1 MAGASLVTMYFVT
14 GEGKALEDESLMTS
28 VLLNILEFL
37 DTLTVEKEVR
47 HKNFSFDKPFCAG
60 KATAIPLFTLS

>member
-1 MAGASLVTMYFVT
+1 MSIKYVLSVISCQVYLAGASLVTMYFMT

-37 DTLTVEKEVR
+37 DTLPVETKVE
-47 HKNFSFDKPFCAG
+47 N
-60 KATAIPLFTLS
+60 I

>member
-1 MAGASLVTMYFVT
+1 MYLAGASLVTMYFMT

-37 DTLTVEKEVR
+37 DTLPVETKVKISTVVIYSALRKYIGL
-47 HKNFSFDKPFCAG
+47 N
-60 KATAIPLFTLS
+60 

>member
-47 HKNFSFDKPFCAG
+47 HKNFCFDKLLCTG

>member
-1 MAGASLVTMYFVT
+1 MTMYFMT

-37 DTLTVEKEVR
+37 DTLPVETKV
-47 HKNFSFDKPFCAG
+47 KY
-60 KATAIPLFTLS
+60 I

>member
-37 DTLTVEKEVR
+37 DTLSVEKEVR
-47 HKNFSFDKPFCAG
+47 HKNFCFDKLFCTG
-60 KATAIPLFTLS
+60 KATVIPLFTLS